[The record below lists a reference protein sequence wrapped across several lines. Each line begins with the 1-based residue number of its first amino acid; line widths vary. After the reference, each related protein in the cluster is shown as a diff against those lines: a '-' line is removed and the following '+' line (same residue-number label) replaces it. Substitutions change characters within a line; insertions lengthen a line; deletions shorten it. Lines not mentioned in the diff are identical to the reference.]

1 MTIQELKEVVQDIVE
16 DSIEKCVVAGTME
29 GRAVPL
35 SLKVEGEVVAKMT
48 CNFDKE
54 DWWSHLSDSNWRPD
68 DYKSTALANWAKV
81 ARVEVYIIRFLIYSP
96 FLQGRNN
103 HLDF

>member
-1 MTIQELKEVVQDIVE
+1 MLLPLASLSQEATKPDSERTVSEMTIQELKEVVQDIVE

-48 CNFDKE
+48 CNFDQE
-54 DWWSHLSDSNWRPD
+54 D
-68 DYKSTALANWAKV
+68 
-81 ARVEVYIIRFLIYSP
+81 
-96 FLQGRNN
+96 
-103 HLDF
+103 

>member
-1 MTIQELKEVVQDIVE
+1 MKDFLKLINRISLCGFLMLLPLASLSQEATKPDSVRTVSEMTIQELKEVVQDIVE
-16 DSIEKCVVAGTME
+16 DSIEQCVVAGTME

-54 DWWSHLSDSNWRPD
+54 D
-68 DYKSTALANWAKV
+68 
-81 ARVEVYIIRFLIYSP
+81 
-96 FLQGRNN
+96 
-103 HLDF
+103 

>member
-1 MTIQELKEVVQDIVE
+1 MKDFLKLINRISLCGFFMLLPLASLSQEVTKPDSVRTVSEMTIQELKEVVQDIVE

-54 DWWSHLSDSNWRPD
+54 D
-68 DYKSTALANWAKV
+68 
-81 ARVEVYIIRFLIYSP
+81 
-96 FLQGRNN
+96 
-103 HLDF
+103 

>member
-1 MTIQELKEVVQDIVE
+1 MEDFLKLINRISLCGFLMLLPLASLSQEATKPDSVRTVSEMTIQELKEVVQDIVE

-54 DWWSHLSDSNWRPD
+54 D
-68 DYKSTALANWAKV
+68 
-81 ARVEVYIIRFLIYSP
+81 
-96 FLQGRNN
+96 
-103 HLDF
+103 